1 MTTPVRG
8 GPRGVVMTSI
18 GWVPTELEP
27 RRMIAVPTLEA
38 VRALLRAHTAGVHRA
53 SQGGATVSVR
63 VDEHA
68 ALAEVGGVARV
79 EGGARGAVAIAR
91 IGRTS
96 FVAYQLEPE
105 GLRELPVEVEAADG
119 SLRVRCDGRT

>member
-1 MTTPVRG
+1 VIA
-8 GPRGVVMTSI
+8 SI

-38 VRALLRAHTAGVHRA
+38 VRALLRAHAAGVHRV
-53 SQGGATVSVR
+53 SRGGATVSLR

-68 ALAEVGGVARV
+68 ALSEVGGVARV

-96 FVAYQLEPE
+96 FVAYQLEPQ
-105 GLRELPVEVEAADG
+105 GLRELPVEVDPADG
-119 SLRVRCDGRT
+119 CLLVRCDGRN